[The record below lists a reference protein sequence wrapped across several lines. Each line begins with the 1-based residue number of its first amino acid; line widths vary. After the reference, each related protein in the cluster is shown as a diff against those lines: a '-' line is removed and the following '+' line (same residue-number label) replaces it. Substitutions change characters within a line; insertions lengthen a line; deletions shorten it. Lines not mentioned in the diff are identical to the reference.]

1 MKTIIV
7 DIEIGLGYSHRG
19 WCGTDDAIELEVSD
33 EIAVALQALMDAKRV
48 STEEAVKLTMEG
60 IEDAMSAGYPEL
72 ESLHGEIIDRCSD
85 AETIYWCMEA
95 YDCIDESLEPFF
107 YQDVE
112 DGLYEPETDEDYDP
126 EDGYEPNSFEACRDN
141 YLAWVRSHTDDAYF
155 MAERIGIDPGAC
167 DSDDYDYII
176 KNVK

>member
-7 DIEIGLGYSHRG
+7 DIEIGLGYSHSG

-33 EIAVALQALMDAKRV
+33 EIAAALQALMDAKRA
-48 STEEAVKLTMEG
+48 STEEAVELTMEE

-72 ESLHGEIIDRCSD
+72 ESLHDEIIDRCSD

-107 YQDVE
+107 YEDVR
-112 DGLYEPETDEDYDP
+112 DGLYDPEPDEEDYDGKL
-126 EDGYEPNSFEACRDN
+126 DFDACRDN
-141 YLAWVRSHTDDAYF
+141 YLNWVRSHTDDPYF

-167 DSDDYDYII
+167 DGDYDYII
-176 KNVK
+176 KGIK